1 MEQEWIKIETIVNLV
16 YTSLG
21 ARARFAVNLDFYL

>member
-1 MEQEWIKIETIVNLV
+1 MEQGWIKIETIVNQV

-21 ARARFAVNLDFYL
+21 ARALL